1 MAPAAGEN
9 VVVVI
14 IIITKK
20 NMNENNYIDHTD
32 LFCDLRDRAQRR
44 GLRHLLYRCE
54 LQGRR
59 NERCL
64 DSVRE
69 TLCRICIDLRAPV
82 PPPKGEWAQGVGA
95 EIPDHELE
103 DREKHNLYA
112 SGLRA
117 RQKSEDEGRGLRSDP
132 GGVQGSGRQTAGRKN
147 QSEG

>member
-1 MAPAAGEN
+1 
-9 VVVVI
+9 
-14 IIITKK
+14 
-20 NMNENNYIDHTD
+20 MNESNDTRADNLDSYRHDRAGHSGH
-32 LFCDLRDRAQRR
+32 LWLRD
-44 GLRHLLYRCE
+44 LLHRCE

-59 NERCL
+59 NERCIN
-64 DSVRE
+64 SVRE
-69 TLCRICIDLRAPV
+69 TIRRIANDLRLAV